1 MAPRL
6 RVVPNE
12 VIEPAAGD
20 PALTRP
26 VVLPP
31 GGSQPAAA
39 PLGSD
44 RASFENLYEQHFE
57 FTWRVLR
64 HLGLGGASLN
74 DGCQELWL
82 VVHRRLPTVALHAQV
97 RTWLFGV
104 AVNVVR
110 NQRRSAARRRCDPA
124 LPASLAAPGLDP
136 EAAHAAR
143 ETWIAVQ
150 SFLETLDD
158 NDRWIF
164 VCNVIERMSADETA
178 RALGI
183 EVDSVYQRVRTLR
196 RAIRKRLDR

>member
-1 MAPRL
+1 
-6 RVVPNE
+6 
-12 VIEPAAGD
+12 
-20 PALTRP
+20 
-26 VVLPP
+26 
-31 GGSQPAAA
+31 
-39 PLGSD
+39 
-44 RASFENLYEQHFE
+44 LYEQHFE